1 MTQEQFQR
9 AVQINDR
16 LEELARV
23 KKEIDDTSKHRL
35 WYAEKSNCSSDYRL
49 NSEWV
54 MKYIADVLDKH
65 DLAIRQEIEEE
76 IERLK
81 AEIET
86 L

>member
-1 MTQEQFQR
+1 MTQEQYRR

-23 KKEIDDTSKHRL
+23 KKEIDETSKHRL
-35 WYAEKSNCSSDYRL
+35 WYAWKGESDWRL
-49 NSEWV
+49 TSEWV
-54 MKYIADVLDKH
+54 MKYIDELLDKH
-65 DLAIRQEIEEE
+65 DTAIRQEINEE